1 MMPLKTL
8 DDLNLRNKT
17 ILLRVDYNVP
27 MKEGKVLDDS
37 RILKTLPTIR
47 ELLSKDASVILLTH
61 FGRPNGVPDRAF
73 SMQPLQQVLEDTLG
87 EQVAFSPYPI
97 ERRPHAARITL
108 LENLRFNPGEE
119 TNDSAFAQILSSL
132 GDIFV
137 NDAFSVSH
145 RAHASVDRITDFL
158 PSYAGRLM
166 EAEVKALTEGFN
178 GAKRP
183 ITAIVAGSK
192 ISTKLT
198 LLKNLQK
205 NVDFLILGGGIANT
219 FLKAQGINVA
229 NSLVEE
235 SMLETARDI
244 LLNSDNKVFLPQDAV
259 VTKSLEAPTDN
270 MVVDIQS
277 IPDDYRIV
285 DVGPKTVHAIDD
297 ILERSK
303 TVLWNGPLGVFEIPP
318 YDQGTTAV
326 AEKVAQ
332 RVERGELYAIAG
344 GGETVAALSA
354 SNAGSKFSYLSTA
367 GGAFLEWLEGR
378 ALPGVKRLMR

>member
-17 ILLRVDYNVP
+17 VLLRVDYNVP

-47 ELLSKDASVILLTH
+47 ELLSKDASVIILTH
-61 FGRPNGVPDRAF
+61 FGRPNGLPDKAF

-87 EQVAFSPYPI
+87 EQVDFSPYPI
-97 ERRPHAARITL
+97 EQRPHSARITL

-119 TNDSAFAQILSSL
+119 ANDIAFAQTLSSL

-145 RAHASVDRITDFL
+145 RAHASVDRITNFL

-219 FLKAQGINVA
+219 FLKAQGINVSH
-229 NSLVEE
+229 SLVEE
-235 SMLETARDI
+235 SMIETAYDI
-244 LLNSDNKVFLPQDAV
+244 LLNCGNKIFLPQDAV

-270 MVVDIQS
+270 KVVDIQN
-277 IPDDYRIV
+277 IPADHKIV
-285 DVGPKTVHAIDD
+285 DVGPKTVLAIDD
-297 ILERSK
+297 ILSRSK

-326 AEKVAQ
+326 AEKVAE

-354 SNAGSKFSYLSTA
+354 SDAGSKFSYLSTA

-378 ALPGVKRLMR
+378 ALPGVERLMR

>member
-17 ILLRVDYNVP
+17 VLLRVDYNVP

-61 FGRPNGVPDRAF
+61 FGRPNGLPDKAF
-73 SMQPLQQVLEDTLG
+73 SMLPLQQVLEHTLG

-97 ERRPHAARITL
+97 ERCTHAARITL

-119 TNDSAFAQILSSL
+119 ANDMAFAQKLSSL

-229 NSLVEE
+229 HSLVEE

-244 LLNSDNKVFLPQDAV
+244 LLSSDNKVFLPQDAV
-259 VTKSLEAPTDN
+259 VTKSLEAPTNN
-270 MVVDIQS
+270 MVVDIQN
-277 IPDDYRIV
+277 IPADYRIV
-285 DVGPKTVHAIDD
+285 DVGPKTVYAIDD
-297 ILERSK
+297 ILSRSK

-326 AEKVAQ
+326 AEKVAE
-332 RVERGELYAIAG
+332 RVKRGELYAIAG

-354 SNAGSKFSYLSTA
+354 SDAGS
-367 GGAFLEWLEGR
+367 
-378 ALPGVKRLMR
+378 